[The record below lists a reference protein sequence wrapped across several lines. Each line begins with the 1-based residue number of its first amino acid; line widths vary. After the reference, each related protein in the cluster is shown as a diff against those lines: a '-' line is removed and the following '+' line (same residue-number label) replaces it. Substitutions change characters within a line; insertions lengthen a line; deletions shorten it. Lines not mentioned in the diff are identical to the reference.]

1 MTSEGEFSIRVRLTP
16 AVRHLSRVEALYRLF
31 QSLAADFPGKV
42 EIVRP
47 VTNFV
52 WAKCERAGELFDAL
66 KRQGIIV
73 RRMGEY
79 LRVTAGRN
87 HENEKAAD
95 AIRFFYTEKG

>member
-1 MTSEGEFSIRVRLTP
+1 MI
-16 AVRHLSRVEALYRLF
+16 
-31 QSLAADFPGKV
+31 
-42 EIVRP
+42 
-47 VTNFV
+47 
-52 WAKCERAGELFDAL
+52 WAGELFDAL